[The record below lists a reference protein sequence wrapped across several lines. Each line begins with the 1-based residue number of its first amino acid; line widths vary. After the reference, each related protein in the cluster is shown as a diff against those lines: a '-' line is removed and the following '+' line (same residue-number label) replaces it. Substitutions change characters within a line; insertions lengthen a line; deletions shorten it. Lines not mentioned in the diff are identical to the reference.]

1 MFRTFLRG
9 MARPSHVFRLA
20 VFAALPAFHTFCAAP
35 VHAAPTT
42 LTIATINNPD
52 MIVLQKLSSQFE
64 QAHPDIKLRW
74 VTLEEGVLRQRV
86 TTDIATGSGQFDLM
100 TIGGYEAP
108 LWAKKGWLV
117 RWTCPPATTRPT
129 CFPPCERACRKT
141 ASCTPCRSMPK
152 AR

>member
-1 MFRTFLRG
+1 MFRTLLRG
-9 MARPSHVFRLA
+9 MARPSRLLKLTA
-20 VFAALPAFHTFCAAP
+20 FAALPAFTAISA
-35 VHAAPTT
+35 HAAPTT

-100 TIGGYEAP
+100 TIEIG
-108 LWAKKGWLV
+108 
-117 RWTCPPATTRPT
+117 
-129 CFPPCERACRKT
+129 RAHV
-141 ASCTPCRSMPK
+141 
-152 AR
+152 

>member
-1 MFRTFLRG
+1 
-9 MARPSHVFRLA
+9 MARPSRLLKLTALAAFPALCA
-20 VFAALPAFHTFCAAP
+20 VSAQ
-35 VHAAPTT
+35 AAPTT

-52 MIVLQKLSSQFE
+52 MIVLQKLSTQFE

-108 LWAKKGWLV
+108 LWAKKGWLAPLDMPASYDTADLLPTV
-117 RWTCPPATTRPT
+117 RDGLSQGGKLFAVPFYA
-129 CFPPCERACRKT
+129 E
-141 ASCTPCRSMPK
+141 SSM
-152 AR
+152 